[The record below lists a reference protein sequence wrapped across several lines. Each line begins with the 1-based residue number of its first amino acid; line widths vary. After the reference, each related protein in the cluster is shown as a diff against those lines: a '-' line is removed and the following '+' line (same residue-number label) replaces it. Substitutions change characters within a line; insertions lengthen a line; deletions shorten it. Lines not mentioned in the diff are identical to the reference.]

1 MTRPLP
7 FFDARSCS
15 SSDFPISPVGSA
27 SIGQVRLAISP
38 GRRPALTDSRASTRL
53 QTGYLVWRG
62 RPAGLQHDRRQDFGA
77 LASFSGPS
85 SNCCAGDAWGQGSDR
100 GCTRRGPKRLTLRV
114 LRGLRNADEEHLLPI
129 TEAALQPSA
138 VAAADFCAVALRFP
152 HRVEFRC
159 AGSHYKSKV
168 VW

>member
-1 MTRPLP
+1 M
-7 FFDARSCS
+7 
-15 SSDFPISPVGSA
+15 
-27 SIGQVRLAISP
+27 IG
-38 GRRPALTDSRASTRL
+38 
-53 QTGYLVWRG
+53 
-62 RPAGLQHDRRQDFGA
+62 RQNFGA

-85 SNCCAGDAWGQGSDR
+85 SNCCAGDAWDQGSDR

-114 LRGLRNADEEHLLPI
+114 LRGLRNADEQHLLPI

-168 VW
+168 VWSEMPSNFLQSVYTAIKIADIGTYRCGTSQPNDGGSPGFMMCISNSHFCSARVA